1 MFVIILEKNWLNIL
15 TWKKNVL
22 ELLKDHISLQMYE
35 VKETGKNASGKEEKI
50 DTNVIRYF

>member
-1 MFVIILEKNWLNIL
+1 
-15 TWKKNVL
+15 
-22 ELLKDHISLQMYE
+22 MYE